1 MKLMQI
7 NDKNA
12 PALDRRQKKT
22 KLAIENALLDLMQ
35 NKPLN
40 AITVSELSERADINR
55 KTFYNHYDSIEQVL
69 EGINQKMWG
78 IILDALPE
86 KITINNEIEIYHLL
100 LDLTQQLEPHKE
112 ILRQVSRT
120 SNNFSFTEY
129 FKEQLLPYFERNLLS
144 YHINPAITPFMNS
157 YIFSGISSLYY
168 EWLDN
173 NALDASQIALLC
185 YNLIISAIRLDNYKD
200 IVVCNS

>member
-1 MKLMQI
+1 MQI